1 MLSIAC
7 LIEYDGT
14 NYAGWQIQ
22 NNANTIQGELQKSWK
37 QLTNT
42 QINFIG
48 AGRTDAGVHSAGQVT
63 SAKID
68 DIIIPQNKIA
78 IALNSILPR
87 DIKIKKAKYI
97 DFPFHPRFDAIAREY
112 NYYIGKNVTVFQ
124 RDYIAELKY
133 NIDENKLY
141 DIASIFLGIH
151 NFTTFSKINEDI
163 KNNNCNISKS
173 EWEKLPGAI
182 YKYTIKSNH
191 FLYGMVRALVGVMI
205 DYARGKRSLED
216 IIISFEK
223 QDRTLASGFA
233 SARGLF
239 LNHVYYPKEI
249 EEKLDFYTKLQ

>member
-1 MLSIAC
+1 MISVAC
-7 LIEYDGT
+7 LVEYDGT

-22 NNANTIQGELQKSWK
+22 NNADTIQNELQTTWK
-37 QLTNT
+37 KLTNSNV
-42 QINFIG
+42 NFIG

-68 DIIIPQNKIA
+68 EIIIPENKIA

-112 NYYIGKNVTVFQ
+112 NYYIEKNICVFQ
-124 RDYIAELKY
+124 RNYIAELKY

-141 DIASIFLGIH
+141 EIASIFLGNH

-163 KNNNCNISKS
+163 KNNNCIISKS
-173 EWEKLPGAI
+173 EWEKLPGDI

-205 DYARGKRSLED
+205 DYARGKRTIND
-216 IIISFEK
+216 ILISFEK
-223 QDRTLASGFA
+223 QDKSFASGFA
-233 SARGLF
+233 PARGLF
-239 LNHVYYPKEI
+239 LNRVYYQKEI
-249 EEKLDFYTKLQ
+249 EEKLGFF